1 MFYILENRLNDLP
14 LEILER
20 IFKLVLASST
30 YEWPNH
36 VVNNYNSLTAVD
48 SFYKTVFRRIGYHY
62 LPRIH
67 IPYPDNLPKAING
80 IRTVS
85 VQWMIRLFGSFSGVM
100 TELKQ
105 TITGTLLGQC
115 WRFIDWVGLLLKTY
129 FGKRSKKALK
139 IPYFL

>member
-1 MFYILENRLNDLP
+1 MFYILENCLNYLP
-14 LEILER
+14 LEISER
-20 IFKLVLASST
+20 VFKLVLASST
-30 YEWPNH
+30 HEWPIH

-48 SFYKTVFRRIGYHY
+48 SFYKIAFCKIGYHY
-62 LPRIH
+62 LPRIY
-67 IPYPDNLPKAING
+67 IAYPDNLPKAING

>member
-36 VVNNYNSLTAVD
+36 VVNSYNLLTVVD
-48 SFYKTVFRRIGYHY
+48 SFSKIAFRKIGYHS

-67 IPYPDNLPKAING
+67 IP
-80 IRTVS
+80 
-85 VQWMIRLFGSFSGVM
+85 
-100 TELKQ
+100 
-105 TITGTLLGQC
+105 
-115 WRFIDWVGLLLKTY
+115 
-129 FGKRSKKALK
+129 
-139 IPYFL
+139 